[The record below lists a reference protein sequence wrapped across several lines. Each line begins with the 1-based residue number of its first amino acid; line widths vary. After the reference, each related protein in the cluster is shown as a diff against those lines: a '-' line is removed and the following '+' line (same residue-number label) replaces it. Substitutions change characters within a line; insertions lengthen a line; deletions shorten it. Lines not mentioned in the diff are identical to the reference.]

1 MNYKTFSPNIIKSY
15 RVTDINDISAKDN
28 ETIQDWICPICN
40 HLVFEPKI
48 CDSCNKPFCNE
59 CIQQFMR
66 ECNNKYSCIYK
77 CRNTNLRDMKLY
89 EKKFINK
96 IKLKCKHDGC
106 NKFINYTDY
115 KNHLENCLY
124 RLYHCDN
131 NPCIQQGF
139 LEQMEKHSRDCKYRI
154 VFCKECKMKF
164 KYIDKDDHFDNIC
177 PQQKV
182 NCPFCDIEIKRV
194 DYLNHHQS
202 KDANC
207 LKKIINIKNNK
218 LNEYEAEIKRL
229 NNIICDLNVTLQ
241 DNKNLI
247 KKQNDEIDELKK
259 VKNSL
264 IENDNDQRKRIKELR
279 QYFKNCFNLFNEIN
293 NEDDKVLNI
302 NNEIN
307 KKENQNNYQN
317 TQPNFNTKKEKNGG
331 NIVRN
336 KYNCLTERR
345 DYNRNMRRNNS
356 EANFY

>member
-40 HLVFEPKI
+40 QLVFEPKI
-48 CDSCNKPFCNE
+48 CNSCNKPFCNE
-59 CIQQFMR
+59 CIQKFMR
-66 ECNNKYSCIYK
+66 DCNNKYSCIYK
-77 CRNTNLRDMKLY
+77 CRNANLRDMKLY
-89 EKKFINK
+89 EKKYINK
-96 IKLKCKHDGC
+96 IKLKCKHNGC
-106 NKFINYTDY
+106 NKFIDYTDY
-115 KNHLENCLY
+115 KNHLEKCEY
-124 RLYHCDN
+124 RIYHCNN
-131 NPCIQQGF
+131 NPCKQQDF
-139 LEQMEKHSRDCKYRI
+139 LEQMEKHSKVCKYQM
-154 VFCKECKMKF
+154 VYCKKCKMEF
-164 KYIDKDDHFDNIC
+164 KYIDKDEHFDKYC
-177 PQQKV
+177 PQQEV
-182 NCPFCDIEIKRV
+182 NCPFCNIEIKRV

-229 NNIICDLNVTLQ
+229 NTIINNLNVTLQ

-259 VKNSL
+259 AKNSL
-264 IENDNDQRKRIKELR
+264 IENDNDQRKRIKEFR

-293 NEDDKVLNI
+293 NEEDKVLNI

-317 TQPNFNTKKEKNGG
+317 TQTNFNTKKEKNGG
-331 NIVRN
+331 NIFRN

-345 DYNRNMRRNNS
+345 DYNRGVRRNNS